1 MFLWLASKRQLYFAS
16 VVTPGGQWNAY
27 LSPVQLHENSFV
39 CPIER
44 ADNTIYIFYQNF
56 RDTLSAV
63 LAEKHGITSKA
74 VRDVWKLRTWAWV
87 TMPYWTQDDIDTFLT
102 KHLCASCRKKG
113 VTSWQ
118 VRVIS
123 GFDLKAIASLT

>member
-1 MFLWLASKRQLYFAS
+1 MNMALCAQMCEQTIFLTFSHK
-16 VVTPGGQWNAY
+16 
-27 LSPVQLHENSFV
+27 LH
-39 CPIER
+39 
-44 ADNTIYIFYQNF
+44 
-56 RDTLSAV
+56 RDTLSAE

-87 TMPYWTQDDIDTFLT
+87 TMPHWTQDDIDTFLT

-118 VRVIS
+118 VRVTSRFKI
-123 GFDLKAIASLT
+123 KVIALLT